1 MVGAR
6 DSVRRRVG
14 FIYGSASK
22 TVACCFQNQFKVMFF
37 WCFLLLFFYYFMVFE
52 MGFYCIYRGGSCCV
66 GLVVL
71 LYAFVIV
78 ERVEM

>member
-22 TVACCFQNQFKVMFF
+22 TIACCFQNQFEVMFI
-37 WCFLLLFFYYFMVFE
+37 WCFLMLLFYYLMVVE
-52 MGFYCIYRGGSCCV
+52 MDFYCIYRDGSCRV
-66 GLVVL
+66 RLVVL

-78 ERVEM
+78 ERIEM